1 MFLMLNFGVMHMAKE
16 FLRDA
21 PNARFEVTA

>member
-1 MFLMLNFGVMHMAKE
+1 MFFMHNFGVMHMAKE

-21 PNARFEVTA
+21 PNACSEVTA